1 MLSILICPFAS
12 DDEPVRE
19 VFSIAVIRPVSFVTF
34 NLSFKSVFS
43 VISYLPSEPKPVCSI
58 SFDSSA
64 FVVRYA
70 TLPLEI
76 LSEYEPWTFFAR
88 PFEVPVFI
96 YPWG

>member
-1 MLSILICPFAS
+1 MICPFAS

-76 LSEYEPWTFFAR
+76 LSEYEPLTFFAR

-96 YPWG
+96 YP